1 MTDSNDDKGG
11 FLSRWSQR
19 KVQGKQGERAV
30 VPALPSTGSGRS
42 DEKAQGERDA
52 AVRAEPASDRHEP
65 VLRHAQD
72 DRVVSAIVP
81 APVRAEPVSPTV
93 LSLPKEAPP
102 LPSLEDVAQLTRES
116 DFSRFVAPGV
126 DVGVKNAA
134 MKKLFT
140 DPHFNVMDGLDIY
153 IDDYNKFE
161 PIPKSMLRQMV
172 QARALG
178 LLDDE
183 LEEQDKPA
191 PDNPPIHED
200 TDLQLQPDDA
210 AGQPGAD
217 EGLAGSDAVDHA
229 GEPAVGDTIEPD
241 ELSHHPEP
249 PRSA

>member
-1 MTDSNDDKGG
+1 MTDSHDSGG

-19 KVQGKQGERAV
+19 KAQVKQGDMPPREASV
-30 VPALPSTGSGRS
+30 KTPVSAPVSTPPVAPSAAPLPLGPEVAPS
-42 DEKAQGERDA
+42 
-52 AVRAEPASDRHEP
+52 RAEE
-65 VLRHAQD
+65 V
-72 DRVVSAIVP
+72 
-81 APVRAEPVSPTV
+81 
-93 LSLPKEAPP
+93 PP
-102 LPSLEDVAQLTRES
+102 LPTLAEVAQLTRES

-126 DVGVKNAA
+126 DASVKNAA

-217 EGLAGSDAVDHA
+217 ESLAGPVAVDHA
-229 GEPAVGDTIEPD
+229 GEPDVGDGIEPD
-241 ELSHHPEP
+241 ELSHNPVP